1 MGEFKLLV
9 YLMSDQ
15 LLLKQNELVNRLES
29 LVKSD
34 KSIAVACS
42 GGKDSMA
49 LVEIFLKMRSQVDSF
64 DFTVMHI
71 NYQLRGEQSN
81 LDEKFVKDF
90 CASHNLTFLCKRV
103 EGFKLSSNIQNW
115 ARDVRYNWFSEW
127 TSQNNGVVAIAHHR
141 DDVCET
147 AIFKLARGS
156 ELDRLS
162 GMDVFQEDSSIWRPL
177 LKFSHQ
183 EIVTLV
189 DGKKIPH
196 REDESNATIKYSRN
210 RIRLNVL
217 PELEMVSSGASQKI
231 FEAAKEITDLYEYV
245 LDVHRDLIF
254 ADQIDFASLG
264 NMPKSLAKLI
274 IIKFNESK
282 DKWIQTKED
291 FSRCFIRGTF
301 TW

>member
-49 LVEIFLKMRSQVDSF
+49 LVEIFLKMRSQVDGF

-147 AIFKLARGS
+147 AIF
-156 ELDRLS
+156 
-162 GMDVFQEDSSIWRPL
+162 
-177 LKFSHQ
+177 
-183 EIVTLV
+183 
-189 DGKKIPH
+189 
-196 REDESNATIKYSRN
+196 
-210 RIRLNVL
+210 
-217 PELEMVSSGASQKI
+217 
-231 FEAAKEITDLYEYV
+231 
-245 LDVHRDLIF
+245 
-254 ADQIDFASLG
+254 
-264 NMPKSLAKLI
+264 
-274 IIKFNESK
+274 
-282 DKWIQTKED
+282 
-291 FSRCFIRGTF
+291 
-301 TW
+301 